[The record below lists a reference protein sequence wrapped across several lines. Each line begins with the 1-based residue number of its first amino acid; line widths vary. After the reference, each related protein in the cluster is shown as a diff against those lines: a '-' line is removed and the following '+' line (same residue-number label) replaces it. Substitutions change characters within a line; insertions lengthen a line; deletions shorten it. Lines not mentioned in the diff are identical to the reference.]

1 MMKELETNEYAE
13 MWEMIWRILGK
24 IEEKEE

>member
-13 MWEMIWRILGK
+13 MWEMIWRILGN

>member
-13 MWEMIWRILGK
+13 MWEMIWRIFGK